1 MRAWELPNYEL
12 RGATVDPII
21 SRRVRVGPPSERFNL
36 RRLPSPSDLTARLG
50 PRAFGAVELL
60 AGSPEHLWGLE
71 KALSGYDVAHGLEL
85 TYPFT
90 AQALRA
96 RAAGSCR
103 RVVATVMENIP
114 FKPHPNPVVAARARE
129 VAAGVD
135 RFVAI
140 TERARVHLLCADVP
154 DERITVLPLGT
165 DTELFRPAEGAR
177 PPGPLRVLSVARLEP
192 AKGVEDVVIAAGL
205 LAQRGRELEVTLVG
219 SGPLQQRLG
228 EIATAMGIADR
239 TQIRAVPWK
248 QLPDVYRRHDV
259 FVLASA
265 ATRLWREQFG
275 FAAVEAMASG
285 LPVRVGDSG
294 SLPEVVGRPGS
305 LIRPHDPLAL
315 ADALER
321 LAEDP
326 GLRQAEGAENRE
338 WAVRRFDQRL
348 IRERL
353 RGLYE
358 RVLDEPGA

>member
-12 RGATVDPII
+12 RGATVEPIV
-21 SRRVRVGPPSERFNL
+21 SRRARIGPPSERFTL
-36 RRLPSPSDLTARLG
+36 RRLPSTADLTARLG
-50 PRAFGAVELL
+50 PRAFGAVELF
-60 AGSPEHLWGLE
+60 AGSPEYLWGLE
-71 KALSGYDVAHGLEL
+71 NALRGYDVAHALEL
-85 TYPFT
+85 SYPFT
-90 AQALRA
+90 RQALRA

-114 FKPHPNPVVAARARE
+114 FKPHPNPLVAARARE
-129 VAAGVD
+129 AAAGVD

-140 TERARVHLLCADVP
+140 TERARLHLRCAGVP
-154 DERITVLPLGT
+154 EERITVLPLGT
-165 DTELFRPAEGAR
+165 DTELFRPAYAAR
-177 PPGPLRVLSVARLEP
+177 APGPLRVLSVARLEP

-205 LAQRGRELEVTLVG
+205 LAERGRQLHVTLVG
-219 SGPLQQRLG
+219 SGPLERRLG
-228 EIATAMGIADR
+228 EIASAMDIADHL
-239 TQIRAVPWK
+239 QIRAFPWSD
-248 QLPDVYRRHDV
+248 LPDLYRRHDV

-294 SLPEVVGRPGS
+294 SLPEVVGRQES
-305 LIRPHDPLAL
+305 LIRPHDPVAL

-326 GLRQAEGAENRE
+326 GLREAEGAENRE

-353 RGLYE
+353 RELYT